1 MTRTFL
7 KITFSLPFFVLTM
20 GCQNET
26 KKLPPKAKKVNAQKI
41 LNRTTYA
48 EKQHLS
54 EYNFFTLPFSNLDP
68 QKNVYPYDLNNAL
81 FSDYAFKKRF
91 VYLPNGKK
99 MNYRKD
105 DVFDFEEGSILI
117 KNFYYPQNF
126 NQPKEVIKIIE
137 TRLLIK
143 ENNKWK
149 PLNYVW
155 NEDQKDA
162 KLNYVGGEVPISWTD
177 SNQSLKTIQYGIPN
191 LNECKNCHLKG
202 TEITPIG
209 PTAAQLNK
217 KYTAIQSTQNQLER
231 FQEIGLI
238 DLPVSHSKIPK
249 LPVWNDPQTGTIEER
264 ANAYLYANCAHCH
277 RVDGSAKNSG
287 LYLTFNQTDLRK
299 RGVFKPPVA
308 AGKGSGDLE
317 YSIVPGH
324 PEESIL
330 LYRMKSNDPAI
341 RMPEI
346 GRVSAHQEGIVLI
359 EEYIKTLASN

>member
-7 KITFSLPFFVLTM
+7 KITFSLAICILTI

-26 KKLPPKAKKVNAQKI
+26 KKLPPKAKKVSAQKI
-41 LNRTTYA
+41 LTTTHSN
-48 EKQHLS
+48 EKQYLS
-54 EYNFFTLPFSNLDP
+54 EYNFFTLPFTRLDP

-81 FSDYAFKKRF
+81 FSDYAHKKRF
-91 VYLPNGKK
+91 VYLPEGKK
-99 MNYRKD
+99 MNYRKEG
-105 DVFDFEEGSILI
+105 VFDFEEGSILI
-117 KNFYYPQNF
+117 KNFYYPKNF
-126 NQPKEVIKIIE
+126 NQPQEAIQIIE

-143 ENNKWK
+143 ENNGWK

-155 NEDQKDA
+155 SEDQKDA
-162 KLNYVGGEVPISWTD
+162 KLNYVGGELPISWTD
-177 SNQSLKTIQYGIPN
+177 SNHTVKTVQYGIPN

-202 TEITPIG
+202 SEITPIG

-217 KYTAIQSTQNQLER
+217 KYTAIQSSQNQMER
-231 FQEIGLI
+231 FEEMGLI
-238 DLPVSHSKIPK
+238 KLPESHPSLPK
-249 LPVWNDPQTGTIEER
+249 LPVWNDPQTGTIQER
-264 ANAYLYANCAHCH
+264 AAAYLYANCAHCH
-277 RVDGSAKNSG
+277 REEGSAKNSG
-287 LYLTFNQTDLRK
+287 LYLTFKQTDLRK

-308 AGKGSGDLE
+308 AGKGSGDLK

-346 GRVSAHQEGIVLI
+346 GRVSTHREGIALI
-359 EEYIKTLASN
+359 EEYIKSLASN